1 MTATGAPD
9 RSARRSVERLAAA
22 GEAPIRRVAGS
33 SRANPLP
40 HAGTISVFLLGVVT
54 LTGIYITL
62 FYEYGFTASYEA
74 VERMHDH
81 PIQQLM
87 RSIHRYSSAALVLTT
102 LVHAWRIFV
111 AGRFTHGRRW
121 RWLTGLA
128 ALGLVWL
135 AGVTGYWLVWDDR
148 AQALAE
154 ALVALI
160 GDWGWGAALVVDSLV
175 GTGVGSGAG
184 VMVTVWLLHLAL
196 TAVIAW
202 FVWKHLRRSRLGWLP
217 PRPWMIAMGVGLV
230 LVSLLIP
237 ADLRPPADP
246 TALIGDMRLDPFV
259 LFLLPPM
266 LSGWA
271 WLSLG
276 ALILAGAV
284 AASVPF
290 VLRDRRDAVVTIDP
304 DRCTGCELCVVDC
317 PYLALSMVPV
327 ESVAEGITTA
337 DNIDRRQRSLAVV
350 DPTACVGCGIC
361 VGSCSFGAMEVPGVV
376 GPDTVAGADVAGH
389 PVVVAC
395 ARHIRT
401 AGTIDDDH
409 VVIEVPCAGTFHAR
423 AVGDLVARG
432 ATSVQLV
439 GCAPGECAYGVGN
452 VITHE
457 RLSGE
462 RAPHVSRR
470 DAGVT
475 VEDYVA
481 AGGLR
486 SAVGHPGE
494 HPRVDPADLAVSHRS
509 RVGAGA
515 LVGLSLLG
523 VGLLTLAPFGGEPAD
538 ASVRVVVDHR
548 PGTQLIGQLEA
559 SGTPG
564 EPTVVVVRVDGIEQT
579 RTAVPVSGGRSVGVV
594 DVEVDPGDAEL
605 AIVLDEGTGAE
616 TILYEGPARFA
627 EGRRFFVEARDVPP
641 APGVSEGRKVF
652 GEPRLGACGICH
664 SLEAGDDG
672 VGPSLAGVG
681 TRAASRVPGLTA
693 EEYLRQSILEPDAFV
708 VEGYRAGQ
716 MLPIYDERLTGAQ
729 IESLVAYLLSLEDAS

>member
-1 MTATGAPD
+1 MTTTGAPD
-9 RSARRSVERLAAA
+9 RSARRSVERLAAV
-22 GEAPIRRVAGS
+22 GEAPIRRIAGS
-33 SRANPLP
+33 GRANPLP

-54 LTGIYITL
+54 VTGVYITL
-62 FYEYGFTASYEA
+62 FYEYGFVASYEA

-81 PIQQLM
+81 PIQQVM

-135 AGVTGYWLVWDDR
+135 AGLTGYWLVWDDR

-160 GDWGWGAALVVDSLV
+160 GDWGWGAAFVVDHLI
-175 GTGVGSGAG
+175 GTGAGSGAG
-184 VMVTVWLLHLAL
+184 VMVAVWLLHLAL
-196 TAVIAW
+196 TAVIGW
-202 FVWKHLRRSRLGWLP
+202 FIWRHLRRSRLGWLP
-217 PRPWMIAMGVGLV
+217 PRPWMVAMGVGLV

-246 TALIGDMRLDPFV
+246 TALIPDMSLDPFV

-271 WLSLG
+271 WSALG
-276 ALILAGAV
+276 ALVLAGAV
-284 AASVPF
+284 AAAVPF
-290 VLRDRRDAVVTIDP
+290 VLRDRRDAVVEIDAE
-304 DRCTGCELCVVDC
+304 RCTGCELCVVDC

-327 ESVAEGITTA
+327 EAITDGATTA
-337 DNIDRRQRSLAVV
+337 DNVDRRQRSLAVV
-350 DPTACVGCGIC
+350 DPAACVGCGIC
-361 VGSCSFGAMEVPGVV
+361 IGSCSFGAMELPGVA
-376 GPDTVAGADVAGH
+376 GPAVLAETDVAGRS
-389 PVVVAC
+389 VVVAC
-395 ARHIRT
+395 ARHVRT
-401 AGTIDDDH
+401 AGSIDDDH
-409 VVIEVPCAGTFHAR
+409 CVIEVPCTGTFHAR

-432 ATSVQLV
+432 AASVQLV

-452 VITHE
+452 AITHE
-457 RLSGE
+457 RLSGD
-462 RAPHVSRR
+462 RAPHVTRR
-470 DAGVT
+470 DAGVAA
-475 VEDYVA
+475 EDYVA

-486 SAVGHPGE
+486 RAMGHPGD
-494 HPRVDPADLAVSHRS
+494 HPRVDPADLVVSHRS

-548 PGTQLIGQLEA
+548 PGAQLIGQLQP
-559 SGTPG
+559 SGEPG
-564 EPTVVVVRVDGIEQT
+564 EDTVVVVRIDGVEQE
-579 RTAVPVSGGRSVGVV
+579 RTAVPTSGGRSVGVV
-594 DVEVDPGDAEL
+594 DAEVTPGDAEL
-605 AIVLDEGTGAE
+605 EISLDEGAAAE
-616 TILYEGPARFA
+616 TVLYAGPARFG

-641 APGVSEGRKVF
+641 APGVSEGKRVF

-664 SLEAGDDG
+664 SVEAGDDG

-681 TRAASRVPGLTA
+681 TRAATTVPGLSA
-693 EEYLRQSILEPDAFV
+693 EDYLRQSILEPDAFV
-708 VEGYRAGQ
+708 VEGYPAGQ
-716 MLPIYDERLTGAQ
+716 MLPIYDERLSGDQ
-729 IESLVAYLLSLEDAS
+729 LDSLVVYLLSLEGSS